1 MSYDWLSFL
10 IYIFHLL
17 IKKKK
22 KLNYILYN
30 NTLYVEARCCFGWT
44 VE

>member
-22 KLNYILYN
+22 IKLH
-30 NTLYVEARCCFGWT
+30 TL
-44 VE
+44 